1 MSTLDPINYK
11 NLTLKV
17 GLLVLPLSWVMVPA
31 LVSMNSFGVWNIL
44 RFLPLKC
51 PLVIFF
57 GIQCPTCGLGRS
69 LIYAWSG
76 NFSLSLHYHFLG
88 IVIYLSSF
96 LFFLWLGFRFEL
108 KKQLVLI
115 SLIEQK
121 SLLLYKKIPKALWI
135 VLLITYCLWGFNRKT
150 L

>member
-1 MSTLDPINYK
+1 MRFNKAKSMNTLDQISYK
-11 NLTLKV
+11 KTLLRLS
-17 GLLVLPLSWVMVPA
+17 LLLLPLSWVTAPA

-51 PLVIFF
+51 PLVVFF

-88 IVIYLSSF
+88 VIIYFLSYVIYF
-96 LFFLWLGFRFEL
+96 AVLFSIDWKRPGIQIY
-108 KKQLVLI
+108 KQ
-115 SLIEQK
+115 
-121 SLLLYKKIPKALWI
+121 IPKAIWI
-135 VLLITYCLWGFNRKT
+135 ILLLVYTAWGFHRSV